1 MTTIPLEFR
10 AEAKL
15 SQCDKAKSLTSNV
28 LIKSR
33 PIDAW
38 GQSKIGGTL
47 KSIPTILVEAH

>member
-15 SQCDKAKSLTSNV
+15 SQCDKAKSSTTNV
-28 LIKSR
+28 LTRYR
-33 PIDAW
+33 PIDAR

-47 KSIPTILVEAH
+47 KSIPTILVEAF